1 LQDRLDIVS
10 NTAGLAMSMTAPA
23 PRGAR
28 SIARALQE
36 AITSGAFGFR
46 EQLPTE
52 RQLAMDYGA
61 SRTTIRKALML
72 LEDQK
77 LVERR
82 AGSGTYA
89 NYERQPS
96 SLDIAER
103 TSPLELIEVRAAIE
117 PQMARLA
124 VLHATA
130 RGLEQLQALLREL
143 EAAALSADPVR
154 YSSADEQF
162 HMAVAT
168 CTANP
173 LLVWIYKEI
182 NVIRTHAQ
190 WAEMRQKVLTRECMR
205 IYNEQHAALVRAM
218 QMRDAAG
225 ATEIMIRH
233 MDKARDDL
241 IGAHSR

>member
-1 LQDRLDIVS
+1 MTNDTG
-10 NTAGLAMSMTAPA
+10 TAMHMTASS

-28 SIARALQE
+28 SIALELQE

-52 RQLAMDYGA
+52 RQLAMSFQS
-61 SRTTIRKALML
+61 SRTTIRKALMW
-72 LEDQK
+72 LEDQN
-77 LVERR
+77 LVERK

-89 NYERQPS
+89 SYEPRTS
-96 SLDIAER
+96 SQDIAER
-103 TSPLELIEVRAAIE
+103 TSPLELIEVRAAME

-130 RGLEQLQALLREL
+130 RDLDQLQALLKEIK
-143 EAAALSADPVR
+143 AAEQASDAECF
-154 YSSADEQF
+154 SFADEQF
-162 HMAVAT
+162 HMAIAT
-168 CTANP
+168 CTSNP
-173 LLVWIYKEI
+173 LLVWVYKEI

-190 WAEMRQKVLTRECMR
+190 WAEMRKKILTRKCMR
-205 IYNEQHAALVRAM
+205 IYNEQHDAIVRAI

-225 ATEIMIRH
+225 AADIMGQH
-233 MDKARDDL
+233 MAKARDDL

>member
-1 LQDRLDIVS
+1 MINGMGSTMRT
-10 NTAGLAMSMTAPA
+10 TASS

-28 SIARALQE
+28 SIARKLQE
-36 AITSGAFGFR
+36 AITGGTFGYR

-61 SRTTIRKALML
+61 SRTTIRKALMW

-89 NYERQPS
+89 NYEPEASNR
-96 SLDIAER
+96 DIAER
-103 TSPLELIEVRAAIE
+103 TSPLELIEVRSAVE

-130 RGLEQLQALLREL
+130 RDIEKVQALLKEL
-143 EAAALSADPVR
+143 EAAEEAMDTVR
-154 YSSADEQF
+154 YSSTDELF
-162 HMAVAT
+162 HLAIAS
-168 CTANP
+168 CTSNP
-173 LLVWIYKEI
+173 LMVWVYREI

-190 WAEMRQKVLTRECMR
+190 WAEMRRQILTRENMR
-205 IYNEQHAALVRAM
+205 IYNAQHAGIVRAI

-225 ATEIMIRH
+225 AAEIMVQH
-233 MDKARDDL
+233 MDKARNDL
-241 IGAHSR
+241 IGAHSK

>member
-1 LQDRLDIVS
+1 MINAMVS
-10 NTAGLAMSMTAPA
+10 TMKITASS

-28 SIARALQE
+28 SIARELQE
-36 AITSGAFGFR
+36 AITSGTFGYR

-52 RQLAMDYGA
+52 RQLAMNYGA
-61 SRTTIRKALML
+61 SRTTIRKALMW

-89 NYERQPS
+89 SYEPEAS
-96 SLDIAER
+96 SQDIAER
-103 TSPLELIEVRAAIE
+103 TSPLELIEVRAAVE

-130 RGLEQLQALLREL
+130 RDLEKLQTLLKELQAAE
-143 EAAALSADPVR
+143 ESADTTR
-154 YSSADEQF
+154 YSAADEQF

-168 CTANP
+168 CTSNP
-173 LLVWIYKEI
+173 LMVWVYKEI
-182 NVIRTHAQ
+182 NFIRTHAQ
-190 WAEMRQKVLTRECMR
+190 WAEMRRKILTRERMR
-205 IYNEQHAALVRAM
+205 IYNAQHAAIVRAI
-218 QMRDAAG
+218 QMCDAAG
-225 ATEIMIRH
+225 AAEIMTQH

-241 IGAHSR
+241 IGAHSK

>member
-1 LQDRLDIVS
+1 MRT
-10 NTAGLAMSMTAPA
+10 TAST

-28 SIARALQE
+28 FIARALQE
-36 AITSGAFGFR
+36 AITSGSFGYR

-52 RQLAMDYGA
+52 RQLATEYGA
-61 SRTTIRKALML
+61 SRTTIRKALMW

-89 NYERQPS
+89 SYEPQPS
-96 SLDIAER
+96 SRDIAER
-103 TSPLELIEVRAAIE
+103 TSPLELIEVRAAME

-124 VLHATA
+124 VLHANA
-130 RGLEQLQALLREL
+130 RGLDKLQALLKEL
-143 EAAALSADPVR
+143 EAAERASDALR
-154 YSSADEQF
+154 FSSADEQF
-162 HMAVAT
+162 HLEVAI

-190 WAEMRQKVLTRECMR
+190 WAEMRRKVLTRECMHT
-205 IYNEQHAALVRAM
+205 YNEQHAALVRSI

-225 ATEIMIRH
+225 AAEIMVRH